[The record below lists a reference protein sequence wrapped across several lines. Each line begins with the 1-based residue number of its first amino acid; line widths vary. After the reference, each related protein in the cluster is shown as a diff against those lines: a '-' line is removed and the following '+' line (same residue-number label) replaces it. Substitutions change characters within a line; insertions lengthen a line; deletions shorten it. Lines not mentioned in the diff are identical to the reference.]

1 MSQTQITGKCIG
13 LAAPYQT
20 ATFVKQT
27 ALVEIVN
34 GSYTSFMPI
43 DFTQADVQNLVPLLQ
58 QNGVYTFTCYVQ
70 GSNKTFTDKNG
81 QPTAYISLKCTALV
95 PAQQQAPAQP
105 AYNAPAPAAQQQGF
119 GGQPAQPQG
128 GFVGAP
134 QASAPQQNNFG
145 GQPAP
150 STAPATGGFGQ
161 PQQSSFGGGDPNQA
175 NGFGNNKAAP
185 NTGGNF
191 GNPSQPGNFPG

>member
-1 MSQTQITGKCIG
+1 MSQTQITGKCIA

-27 ALVEIVN
+27 ALIEIVN
-34 GSYTSFMPI
+34 GSYTSYMPI
-43 DFTQADVQNLVPLLQ
+43 DFTQADVQNLVPQLQ

-105 AYNAPAPAAQQQGF
+105 AYNTPAPAAQPQSF
-119 GGQPAQPQG
+119 GGQPAQG
-128 GFVGAP
+128 GHIGAP
-134 QASAPQQNNFG
+134 QPNNFG

-150 STAPATGGFGQ
+150 SQPAQGSFGQ
-161 PQQSSFGGGDPNQA
+161 PQQSNFGGGDPNQA
-175 NGFGNNKAAP
+175 NGFGNPAP
-185 NTGGNF
+185 ATNTGNGF
-191 GNPSQPGNFPG
+191 GNPQQGNGFGG